1 MLVMTIAGLFL
12 LVRSRLAI
20 LRAREYKLFTIVFV
34 AVWLSIALSLPDAVN
49 PQRTLVV
56 TVNHL
61 RFFLSGVF
69 IIYALANLDT
79 QTRFLQLCAWLLAF
93 WVLDALVQMVFGAD
107 IFGRE
112 GWRQGT
118 SGITGVFGPEGKTFG
133 VKLAVLSPLLLVYA
147 HKKRWPLWGQCV
159 CILATVAVVISAGSR
174 AAWVALAAV
183 GLFYVVYLSVSQKH
197 TFRKAALT
205 ALVLSTVAGGIAYQ
219 VSDAFNY
226 RVNQSVQDLTKPE
239 ISGSTLG
246 HRWMIWRGAWNMIK
260 AHPMNGVGARG
271 FRYAFGEFAA
281 PGDPYVERAS
291 PILPTHSHQLLLEI
305 TAETGLIGLC
315 GWLVACVLLIRAAL
329 RSGERARESMLPFG
343 IGLAALL
350 FPLNTHWAIYS
361 ANMSQLVWWLIALF
375 CSAYAMTD
383 PHPLA
388 PQPKANEVP
397 DGNNA

>member
-1 MLVMTIAGLFL
+1 MHTKNAGP
-12 LVRSRLAI
+12 
-20 LRAREYKLFTIVFV
+20 Y
-34 AVWLSIALSLPDAVN
+34 
-49 PQRTLVV
+49 
-56 TVNHL
+56 
-61 RFFLSGVF
+61 G
-69 IIYALANLDT
+69 
-79 QTRFLQLCAWLLAF
+79 
-93 WVLDALVQMVFGAD
+93 
-107 IFGRE
+107 
-112 GWRQGT
+112 
-118 SGITGVFGPEGKTFG
+118 
-133 VKLAVLSPLLLVYA
+133 
-147 HKKRWPLWGQCV
+147 GQCV

-361 ANMSQLVWWLIALF
+361 ANMSQLVWWQIALF